1 MKKEIEK
8 FKNSSPRRSLPK
20 IVVSF
25 AEPTQIAPEP
35 KRVLPQPRRV
45 LPEPRRTIP
54 QCRGVLPEPRQA
66 LPQPRRILPEP
77 RRVIPQ
83 SRGVPP
89 EPRRVI
95 PQSRGVPPEPRRAIP
110 QSRGVPPEPRRA
122 IPQGRGVP
130 PEPRRAIPQSR
141 GVPPEP
147 RRAIPQSR
155 GVPPEPRRAIPQG
168 RGVLLQPRR
177 ILPQPGAVLP
187 QPRRILPQPRGVL
200 LQPRGVLL
208 QPRGVLLQ
216 PRGVLLQPRGV
227 LLQPRRILPE
237 PIRPLPQLRRLL
249 PQPRGAIPKRK
260 RNLLVVT
267 FLFPDTRLFGN
278 GQPERRSN
286 DRRTPAS
293 SPASV
298 STLRGANNTSQP
310 TGQALQSPASPPA
323 PQTLS
328 LQELTVR
335 TITMTRDP
343 PDSHHGFGICVK
355 GGKDAD
361 AQSGVGV
368 YISRVEEGSVAA
380 KAGLR
385 PGDTILEVNGTPFRA
400 VTHEEALK
408 MLKSCRTLTMTVK
421 GPALDPR
428 CRGGHPIW
436 SGSGRQQSCS
446 WMDRQGRPA
455 SPPPLYPRDSHYG
468 SRTRKVELCIE
479 PGQSLGLMIRG
490 GLEYG
495 LGIYVTGVD
504 KDSVADRAGLL
515 VGDQIIEVNG
525 TNFEEA
531 THDEAVQ
538 ILKTNK
544 RMSLVIRDVGKV
556 PHSCTTSRPIM
567 MPTSRYPD
575 HDPQLIL
582 ESPGNHPPSP
592 SNSRE
597 WRHRGV
603 QSVSEASLA
612 MVEEKARVV
621 LARSERNALSQLIA
635 DYRTRRLTIGDLV
648 ANLADLLN
656 THEKLT
662 LLTELR
668 ELIDSKDRAAFD
680 ELVYRPRASTARRKG
695 DRAHSDL
702 IVTPSIHDLPRGV
715 QTGSCCRPGR
725 LVDIEGDPLGVT
737 GPLLP
742 RDNQDHRSPSEDSGL
757 GSDMPRTR
765 PGCRRS
771 QHQVATSDLA
781 LSNDDEYDNQDYDD
795 GIDND
800 RGRRHSSPG
809 GSRGNRDYGHHH
821 LHPDNVELAH
831 KLSRSFDMQEAQ
843 LLEEGAASGSALGNA
858 STGGPPRRHHSA
870 QRLTRSEISE
880 RREEDGALVVPDH
893 QGNLRITV
901 KKTKSILG
909 IAIEGG
915 ANTKHPLPRI
925 INIHDNG
932 AAYEAGGLE
941 VGQLILEV
949 DGHKVEGLHHQE
961 VARLIAES
969 FARRDRNEIEF
980 LVVEAKKSNLEPKPT
995 ALIFLEA

>member
-1 MKKEIEK
+1 MA
-8 FKNSSPRRSLPK
+8 SSTEDYGSELQELQWGGGGGSHFLRSGSHFLR
-20 IVVSF
+20 SGTGGCYE
-25 AEPTQIAPEP
+25 AEDLEPTSRHHGSQHRGYYSPPGTSYTIVERPPSAPHHHSSHTTP
-35 KRVLPQPRRV
+35 YRH
-45 LPEPRRTIP
+45 
-54 QCRGVLPEPRQA
+54 RGHA
-66 LPQPRRILPEP
+66 TGG
-77 RRVIPQ
+77 
-83 SRGVPP
+83 S
-89 EPRRVI
+89 
-95 PQSRGVPPEPRRAIP
+95 
-110 QSRGVPPEPRRA
+110 
-122 IPQGRGVP
+122 
-130 PEPRRAIPQSR
+130 
-141 GVPPEP
+141 
-147 RRAIPQSR
+147 
-155 GVPPEPRRAIPQG
+155 
-168 RGVLLQPRR
+168 
-177 ILPQPGAVLP
+177 
-187 QPRRILPQPRGVL
+187 
-200 LQPRGVLL
+200 
-208 QPRGVLLQ
+208 
-216 PRGVLLQPRGV
+216 
-227 LLQPRRILPE
+227 
-237 PIRPLPQLRRLL
+237 
-249 PQPRGAIPKRK
+249 GAISPEQV
-260 RNLLVVT
+260 L
-267 FLFPDTRLFGN
+267 RLFGN
-278 GQPERRSN
+278 GVSERRQG

-298 STLRGANNTSQP
+298 AAVRSTPSSTSQQQQQSQQSQQSQPNPANPP
-310 TGQALQSPASPPA
+310 TSPSSQP
-323 PQTLS
+323 LS

-343 PDSHHGFGICVK
+343 PDSHGFGICVK
-355 GGKDAD
+355 GGKDAGEIRSTFRLPPSPYFAPQD
-361 AQSGVGV
+361 RGVGV
-368 YISRVEEGSVAA
+368 YISRVEEGSVAER
-380 KAGLR
+380 AGLR

-408 MLKSCRTLTMTVK
+408 MLKSCRTLSMTVR

-428 CRGGHPIW
+428 CRGGHPVW
-436 SGSGRQQSCS
+436 SSSGRQQSCS
-446 WMDRQGRPA
+446 WIDRQGRPT
-455 SPPPLYPRDSHYG
+455 SPPPLYPPRDPRYG
-468 SRTRKVELCIE
+468 PRTRKVELCIE

-525 TNFEEA
+525 QSFEEA
-531 THDEAVQ
+531 THDEAVE

-544 RMSLVIRDVGKV
+544 RMTLLIRDVGKV
-556 PHSCTTSRPIM
+556 PHSCTTSQPIVV
-567 MPTSRYPD
+567 PTTRYPE
-575 HDPQLIL
+575 HDPLLL
-582 ESPGNHPPSP
+582 ESPGNHRPPSP
-592 SNSRE
+592 TIASD
-597 WRHRGV
+597 WRHRNV
-603 QSVSEASLA
+603 HMVSAATAA

-621 LARSERNALSQLIA
+621 LARSERAALSQLLA
-635 DYRTRRLTIGDLV
+635 DYRTRRMTIEELV
-648 ANLADLLN
+648 VSLGDLLN

-668 ELIDSKDRAAFD
+668 ELVDSKDRAAFD
-680 ELVYRPRASTARRKG
+680 DLVYRPRVARRKG

-702 IVTPSIHDLPRGV
+702 IVTPSLHDLP
-715 QTGSCCRPGR
+715 
-725 LVDIEGDPLGVT
+725 DY
-737 GPLLP
+737 
-742 RDNQDHRSPSEDSGL
+742 EDELENG
-757 GSDMPRTR
+757 
-765 PGCRRS
+765 
-771 QHQVATSDLA
+771 
-781 LSNDDEYDNQDYDD
+781 
-795 GIDND
+795 

-809 GSRGNRDYGHHH
+809 GSRGNPRDYGHHH
-821 LHPDNVELAH
+821 LHPDNLESDGGCDGSDAEMIGNGRRGGGTERDRDMEEDEDEGREERSSEGGGGGGFGGWRSHLLGGLTQRVKSWYWGARPLLCPFQELAH

-843 LLEEGAASGSALGNA
+843 LLEEGGSGAATAGAGGA
-858 STGGPPRRHHSA
+858 GGPPRRHHSA
-870 QRLTRSEISE
+870 QRLARSEMSE

>member
-1 MKKEIEK
+1 MA
-8 FKNSSPRRSLPK
+8 SSTEDYGSELQELQWGGGTGSHFLRSGSHFLR
-20 IVVSF
+20 SGTGGCYE
-25 AEPTQIAPEP
+25 AEDLEPTSRHHGGQHRGYYSPPGTSYTIVERPPSAPHHHSSHTTP
-35 KRVLPQPRRV
+35 YRH
-45 LPEPRRTIP
+45 
-54 QCRGVLPEPRQA
+54 RGHA
-66 LPQPRRILPEP
+66 T
-77 RRVIPQ
+77 
-83 SRGVPP
+83 G
-89 EPRRVI
+89 
-95 PQSRGVPPEPRRAIP
+95 GT
-110 QSRGVPPEPRRA
+110 
-122 IPQGRGVP
+122 
-130 PEPRRAIPQSR
+130 
-141 GVPPEP
+141 
-147 RRAIPQSR
+147 
-155 GVPPEPRRAIPQG
+155 
-168 RGVLLQPRR
+168 
-177 ILPQPGAVLP
+177 
-187 QPRRILPQPRGVL
+187 
-200 LQPRGVLL
+200 
-208 QPRGVLLQ
+208 
-216 PRGVLLQPRGV
+216 
-227 LLQPRRILPE
+227 
-237 PIRPLPQLRRLL
+237 
-249 PQPRGAIPKRK
+249 GAISPEQV
-260 RNLLVVT
+260 L
-267 FLFPDTRLFGN
+267 RLFGN
-278 GQPERRSN
+278 GVSERRQG

-298 STLRGANNTSQP
+298 SAVRTTSSSVSQQQQQQQQSQQSQQNPSNPPTSPSSQP
-310 TGQALQSPASPPA
+310 
-323 PQTLS
+323 LS

-355 GGKDAD
+355 GGKDA
-361 AQSGVGV
+361 GVGV
-368 YISRVEEGSVAA
+368 YISRVEEGSVAER
-380 KAGLR
+380 AGLR

-408 MLKSCRTLTMTVK
+408 MLKSCRTLSMTVR

-428 CRGGHPIW
+428 CRVGHPVW
-436 SGSGRQQSCS
+436 STSGRQQSCS

-455 SPPPLYPRDSHYG
+455 SPPPVYPPRDSRYCP
-468 SRTRKVELCIE
+468 RTRKVELCIE

-525 TNFEEA
+525 QNFEEA

-544 RMSLVIRDVGKV
+544 RMTLLIRDVGKV
-556 PHSCTTSRPIM
+556 PHSCTTSQPIV

-575 HDPQLIL
+575 HDPMLL
-582 ESPGNHPPSP
+582 ESPGNHRPPSP
-592 SNSRE
+592 SIASD
-597 WRHRGV
+597 WRHRGGV
-603 QSVSEASLA
+603 HTVSAATAA

-621 LARSERNALSQLIA
+621 LARSERAALSQLLA
-635 DYRTRRLTIGDLV
+635 DYRTRRLTIEELV
-648 ANLADLLN
+648 VSLGDLLN

-668 ELIDSKDRAAFD
+668 ELVDSKDRAAFD
-680 ELVYRPRASTARRKG
+680 DLVYRPRVAMARRKG

-702 IVTPSIHDLPRGV
+702 IVTPSLHDLPRGV
-715 QTGSCCRPGR
+715 PGGCCRPGR
-725 LVDIEGDPLGVT
+725 LVDVEGDPLGVT

-742 RDNQDHRSPSEDSGL
+742 RDNQEYRSPSEDSGL
-757 GSDMPRTR
+757 GADMPRTR
-765 PGCRRS
+765 AGCRRA
-771 QHQVATSDLA
+771 QHQVTTSDLA
-781 LSNDDEYDNQDYDD
+781 LSNDDECDNQDYEDELEN
-795 GIDND
+795 G

-809 GSRGNRDYGHHH
+809 GSRGNPRDYGHHH
-821 LHPDNVELAH
+821 LHPDNLESDGGCDGSDAEMIGNGRRGGGTERDRDMEEDEDEGREERSSEGGGGGGFGGWRSHLLGGLTQRVKSWYWGARPLELAH

-843 LLEEGAASGSALGNA
+843 LLEEGGSGGGSAGA
-858 STGGPPRRHHSA
+858 GGAGGPPRRHHSA
-870 QRLTRSEISE
+870 QRLARSEMSE

>member
-1 MKKEIEK
+1 MA
-8 FKNSSPRRSLPK
+8 SSTEDYGSELQELQWGGGSGSHFLRSGSHFLR
-20 IVVSF
+20 SGTGGCYE
-25 AEPTQIAPEP
+25 AEDLEPTSRHHGGQHRGYYSPPGTSYTIVERPPSAPHHHSSHTTP
-35 KRVLPQPRRV
+35 YRH
-45 LPEPRRTIP
+45 
-54 QCRGVLPEPRQA
+54 RGHTTGG
-66 LPQPRRILPEP
+66 
-77 RRVIPQ
+77 
-83 SRGVPP
+83 S
-89 EPRRVI
+89 
-95 PQSRGVPPEPRRAIP
+95 
-110 QSRGVPPEPRRA
+110 
-122 IPQGRGVP
+122 
-130 PEPRRAIPQSR
+130 
-141 GVPPEP
+141 
-147 RRAIPQSR
+147 
-155 GVPPEPRRAIPQG
+155 
-168 RGVLLQPRR
+168 
-177 ILPQPGAVLP
+177 
-187 QPRRILPQPRGVL
+187 
-200 LQPRGVLL
+200 
-208 QPRGVLLQ
+208 
-216 PRGVLLQPRGV
+216 
-227 LLQPRRILPE
+227 
-237 PIRPLPQLRRLL
+237 
-249 PQPRGAIPKRK
+249 GAISPEQV
-260 RNLLVVT
+260 L
-267 FLFPDTRLFGN
+267 RLFGN
-278 GQPERRSN
+278 GVSERRQG

-298 STLRGANNTSQP
+298 AAVRSTPSSTSQQQQQQQQSQQPQPNPPNPP
-310 TGQALQSPASPPA
+310 TSPSSQP
-323 PQTLS
+323 LS

-355 GGKDAD
+355 GGKDAGEIRSTFRLPPSPYFAPQD
-361 AQSGVGV
+361 RGVGV
-368 YISRVEEGSVAA
+368 YISRVEEGSVAER
-380 KAGLR
+380 AGLR

-408 MLKSCRTLTMTVK
+408 MLKSCRTLSMTVR

-428 CRGGHPIW
+428 CRGGHPVW
-436 SGSGRQQSCS
+436 STSGRQQSCS

-455 SPPPLYPRDSHYG
+455 SPPPLYPPRDSRYG
-468 SRTRKVELCIE
+468 PRTRKVELCIE

-525 TNFEEA
+525 QSFEEA

-544 RMSLVIRDVGKV
+544 RMTLLIRDVGKV
-556 PHSCTTSRPIM
+556 PHSCTTSQPIV
-567 MPTSRYPD
+567 MPTSRYPE
-575 HDPQLIL
+575 HDPLLL
-582 ESPGNHPPSP
+582 ESPGNHRPPSP
-592 SNSRE
+592 TIASD
-597 WRHRGV
+597 WRHRGGV
-603 QSVSEASLA
+603 HTVSAATAA

-621 LARSERNALSQLIA
+621 LARSERAALSQLLA
-635 DYRTRRLTIGDLV
+635 DYRTRRMTIEELV
-648 ANLADLLN
+648 VSLGDLLN

-668 ELIDSKDRAAFD
+668 ELVDSKDRAAFD
-680 ELVYRPRASTARRKG
+680 DLVYRPRVAMARRKG

-702 IVTPSIHDLPRGV
+702 IVTPSLHDLPRGV
-715 QTGSCCRPGR
+715 PGGCCRPGR
-725 LVDIEGDPLGVT
+725 LVDVEGDPLGVT

-742 RDNQDHRSPSEDSGL
+742 RENQEYRSPSEDSGL
-757 GSDMPRTR
+757 GADMPRTR
-765 PGCRRS
+765 VGCRRAQ
-771 QHQVATSDLA
+771 QHQVTTSDLA
-781 LSNDDEYDNQDYDD
+781 LSNDDECDNQDYEDELEN
-795 GIDND
+795 G

-809 GSRGNRDYGHHH
+809 GSRGNPRDYGHHH
-821 LHPDNVELAH
+821 LHPDNLDSPGISELNTISVYLEDNFANEASKRSRSKEQSGTRLDGVASTDSRTELEVTELAH

-843 LLEEGAASGSALGNA
+843 LLEEGGSGGGPGTAGA
-858 STGGPPRRHHSA
+858 GGPPRRHHSA
-870 QRLTRSEISE
+870 QRLARSEMSE

>member
-1 MKKEIEK
+1 MTSGVAAHPAREPVDS
-8 FKNSSPRRSLPK
+8 FQRRSDKTDPRGMASSTEDYGSELQELQWGGG
-20 IVVSF
+20 SGSHF
-25 AEPTQIAPEP
+25 LRSGTHFLRSGTGGCYEAEDLEPTSRHHGGQHRGYYSPPGTSYTIVERPPSAPHHHSSHTTP
-35 KRVLPQPRRV
+35 YRH
-45 LPEPRRTIP
+45 
-54 QCRGVLPEPRQA
+54 RGHT
-66 LPQPRRILPEP
+66 
-77 RRVIPQ
+77 
-83 SRGVPP
+83 SGG
-89 EPRRVI
+89 
-95 PQSRGVPPEPRRAIP
+95 S
-110 QSRGVPPEPRRA
+110 
-122 IPQGRGVP
+122 
-130 PEPRRAIPQSR
+130 
-141 GVPPEP
+141 
-147 RRAIPQSR
+147 
-155 GVPPEPRRAIPQG
+155 
-168 RGVLLQPRR
+168 
-177 ILPQPGAVLP
+177 
-187 QPRRILPQPRGVL
+187 
-200 LQPRGVLL
+200 
-208 QPRGVLLQ
+208 
-216 PRGVLLQPRGV
+216 
-227 LLQPRRILPE
+227 
-237 PIRPLPQLRRLL
+237 
-249 PQPRGAIPKRK
+249 GAISPEQV
-260 RNLLVVT
+260 L
-267 FLFPDTRLFGN
+267 RLFGN
-278 GQPERRSN
+278 GVSERRQG

-298 STLRGANNTSQP
+298 AAVRSTPSSTSQQQQQQQQSQQSQSNSSNPP
-310 TGQALQSPASPPA
+310 TSPSSQP
-323 PQTLS
+323 LS

-355 GGKDAD
+355 GGKDA
-361 AQSGVGV
+361 GVGV
-368 YISRVEEGSVAA
+368 YISRVEEGSVAER
-380 KAGLR
+380 AGLR

-408 MLKSCRTLTMTVK
+408 MLKSCRTLSMTVR

-428 CRGGHPIW
+428 CRGGHPVW
-436 SGSGRQQSCS
+436 STSGRQQSCS

-455 SPPPLYPRDSHYG
+455 SPPPLYPPRDSRYG
-468 SRTRKVELCIE
+468 PRTRKVELCIE

-525 TNFEEA
+525 QSFEEA

-544 RMSLVIRDVGKV
+544 RMTLLIRDVGKV
-556 PHSCTTSRPIM
+556 PHSCTTSQPIV
-567 MPTSRYPD
+567 MPTSRYTE
-575 HDPQLIL
+575 HDPMLL
-582 ESPGNHPPSP
+582 ESPGNHRPPSP
-592 SNSRE
+592 TIASD
-597 WRHRGV
+597 WRHRGGV
-603 QSVSEASLA
+603 HTVSAATAA

-621 LARSERNALSQLIA
+621 LARSERAALSQLLA
-635 DYRTRRLTIGDLV
+635 DYRTRRMTIEELV
-648 ANLADLLN
+648 VSLGDLLN
-656 THEKLT
+656 TNEKLT

-668 ELIDSKDRAAFD
+668 ELVDSKDRAAFD
-680 ELVYRPRASTARRKG
+680 DLVYRPRVAMARRKG

-702 IVTPSIHDLPRGV
+702 IVTPSLHDLPRGV
-715 QTGSCCRPGR
+715 PGGCCRPGR
-725 LVDIEGDPLGVT
+725 LVDVEGDPLGVT

-742 RDNQDHRSPSEDSGL
+742 RDNQEYRSPSEDSGL
-757 GSDMPRTR
+757 GADMPRTR
-765 PGCRRS
+765 VGCRRAQ
-771 QHQVATSDLA
+771 QHQVTTSDLA
-781 LSNDDEYDNQDYDD
+781 LSNDDECDNQDYEDELEN
-795 GIDND
+795 G

-809 GSRGNRDYGHHH
+809 GSRGNPRDYGHHH
-821 LHPDNVELAH
+821 LHPDNLESDGGCDGSDAEMIGNGRRGGGGTERDRDMEEDEDEGREERSSEGGGGGGFGGWRSHLLGGLTQRVKSWYWGARPLELAH

-843 LLEEGAASGSALGNA
+843 LLEEGGSGGGSAGTA
-858 STGGPPRRHHSA
+858 GAGGPPRRHHSA
-870 QRLTRSEISE
+870 QRLARSEMSE

>member
-1 MKKEIEK
+1 MTSGVAAHPAREPVDS
-8 FKNSSPRRSLPK
+8 FQRRSDKTDPRGMASSTEDYGSELQELQWGGG
-20 IVVSF
+20 SGSHF
-25 AEPTQIAPEP
+25 LRSGTHFLRSGTGGCYEAEDLEPTSRHHGGQHRGYYSPPGTSYTIVERPPSAPHHHSSHTTP
-35 KRVLPQPRRV
+35 YRH
-45 LPEPRRTIP
+45 
-54 QCRGVLPEPRQA
+54 RGHT
-66 LPQPRRILPEP
+66 
-77 RRVIPQ
+77 
-83 SRGVPP
+83 SGG
-89 EPRRVI
+89 
-95 PQSRGVPPEPRRAIP
+95 S
-110 QSRGVPPEPRRA
+110 
-122 IPQGRGVP
+122 
-130 PEPRRAIPQSR
+130 
-141 GVPPEP
+141 
-147 RRAIPQSR
+147 
-155 GVPPEPRRAIPQG
+155 
-168 RGVLLQPRR
+168 
-177 ILPQPGAVLP
+177 
-187 QPRRILPQPRGVL
+187 
-200 LQPRGVLL
+200 
-208 QPRGVLLQ
+208 
-216 PRGVLLQPRGV
+216 
-227 LLQPRRILPE
+227 
-237 PIRPLPQLRRLL
+237 
-249 PQPRGAIPKRK
+249 GAISPEQV
-260 RNLLVVT
+260 L
-267 FLFPDTRLFGN
+267 RLFGN
-278 GQPERRSN
+278 GVSERRQG

-298 STLRGANNTSQP
+298 AAVRSTPSSTSQQQQQQQQSQQSQSNSSNPP
-310 TGQALQSPASPPA
+310 TSPSSQP
-323 PQTLS
+323 LS

-355 GGKDAD
+355 GGKDAGEIRSTFRLPPSPYFAPQD
-361 AQSGVGV
+361 REAQSGVGV
-368 YISRVEEGSVAA
+368 YISRVEEGSVAER
-380 KAGLR
+380 AGLR

-408 MLKSCRTLTMTVK
+408 MLKSCRTLSMTVR

-428 CRGGHPIW
+428 CRGGHPVW
-436 SGSGRQQSCS
+436 STSGRQQSCS

-455 SPPPLYPRDSHYG
+455 SPPPLYPPRDSRYG
-468 SRTRKVELCIE
+468 PRTRKVELCIE

-525 TNFEEA
+525 QSFEEA

-544 RMSLVIRDVGKV
+544 RMTLLIRDVGKV
-556 PHSCTTSRPIM
+556 PHSCTTSQPIV
-567 MPTSRYPD
+567 MPTSRYTE
-575 HDPQLIL
+575 HDPMLL
-582 ESPGNHPPSP
+582 ESPGNHRPPSP
-592 SNSRE
+592 TIASD
-597 WRHRGV
+597 WRHRGGV
-603 QSVSEASLA
+603 HTVSAATAA

-621 LARSERNALSQLIA
+621 LARSERAALSQLLA
-635 DYRTRRLTIGDLV
+635 DYRTRRMTIEELV
-648 ANLADLLN
+648 VSLGDLLN
-656 THEKLT
+656 TNEKLT

-668 ELIDSKDRAAFD
+668 ELVDSKDRAAFD
-680 ELVYRPRASTARRKG
+680 DLVYRPRVAMARRKG

-702 IVTPSIHDLPRGV
+702 IVTPSLHDLPRGV
-715 QTGSCCRPGR
+715 PGGCCRPGR
-725 LVDIEGDPLGVT
+725 LVDVEGDPLGVT

-742 RDNQDHRSPSEDSGL
+742 RDNQEYRSPSEDSGL
-757 GSDMPRTR
+757 GADMPRTR
-765 PGCRRS
+765 VGCRRAQ
-771 QHQVATSDLA
+771 QHQVTTSDLA
-781 LSNDDEYDNQDYDD
+781 LSNDDECDNQDYEDELEN
-795 GIDND
+795 G

-809 GSRGNRDYGHHH
+809 GSRGNPRDYGHHH
-821 LHPDNVELAH
+821 LHPDNLELAH

-843 LLEEGAASGSALGNA
+843 LLEEGGSGGGSAGNA
-858 STGGPPRRHHSA
+858 GAGGPPRRHHSA
-870 QRLTRSEISE
+870 QRLARSEMSE

>member
-1 MKKEIEK
+1 MTSGMPAHPAREPVDTRFTTRVQVPRQCGRKHRSDKTDPK
-8 FKNSSPRRSLPK
+8 GMASSTEDYGSELQELQWGGGGGSHFLRSGSHFLR
-20 IVVSF
+20 SGTGGCYE
-25 AEPTQIAPEP
+25 AEDLEPTSRHHGSQHRGYYSPPGTSYTIVERPPSAPHHHSSHTTP
-35 KRVLPQPRRV
+35 YRH
-45 LPEPRRTIP
+45 
-54 QCRGVLPEPRQA
+54 RGHA
-66 LPQPRRILPEP
+66 T
-77 RRVIPQ
+77 
-83 SRGVPP
+83 
-89 EPRRVI
+89 
-95 PQSRGVPPEPRRAIP
+95 
-110 QSRGVPPEPRRA
+110 
-122 IPQGRGVP
+122 
-130 PEPRRAIPQSR
+130 
-141 GVPPEP
+141 
-147 RRAIPQSR
+147 
-155 GVPPEPRRAIPQG
+155 
-168 RGVLLQPRR
+168 
-177 ILPQPGAVLP
+177 PGS
-187 QPRRILPQPRGVL
+187 
-200 LQPRGVLL
+200 
-208 QPRGVLLQ
+208 
-216 PRGVLLQPRGV
+216 
-227 LLQPRRILPE
+227 
-237 PIRPLPQLRRLL
+237 
-249 PQPRGAIPKRK
+249 GAISPEQV
-260 RNLLVVT
+260 L
-267 FLFPDTRLFGN
+267 RLFGN
-278 GQPERRSN
+278 GVSERRQG

-298 STLRGANNTSQP
+298 AAVRSTPSSTSQQQQQSQQSQQSQPNPANPP
-310 TGQALQSPASPPA
+310 TSPSSQP
-323 PQTLS
+323 LS

-343 PDSHHGFGICVK
+343 PDSHGFGICVK
-355 GGKDAD
+355 GGKDAGEIRSTFRLPPSPYFAPQD
-361 AQSGVGV
+361 RGVGV
-368 YISRVEEGSVAA
+368 YISRVEEGSVAER
-380 KAGLR
+380 AGLR

-408 MLKSCRTLTMTVK
+408 MLKSCRTLSMTVR

-428 CRGGHPIW
+428 CRGGHPVW
-436 SGSGRQQSCS
+436 SSSGRQQSCS
-446 WMDRQGRPA
+446 WIDRQGRPT
-455 SPPPLYPRDSHYG
+455 SPPPLYPPRDPRYG
-468 SRTRKVELCIE
+468 PRTRKVELCIE

-525 TNFEEA
+525 QSFEEA
-531 THDEAVQ
+531 THDEAVE

-544 RMSLVIRDVGKV
+544 RMTLLIRDVGKV
-556 PHSCTTSRPIM
+556 PHSCTTSQPIVV
-567 MPTSRYPD
+567 PSTRYPE
-575 HDPQLIL
+575 HDPLLL
-582 ESPGNHPPSP
+582 ESPGNHRPPSP
-592 SNSRE
+592 TIASD
-597 WRHRGV
+597 WRHRNV
-603 QSVSEASLA
+603 HMVSAATAA

-621 LARSERNALSQLIA
+621 LARSERAALSQLLA
-635 DYRTRRLTIGDLV
+635 DYRTRRMTIEELV
-648 ANLADLLN
+648 VSLGDLLN

-668 ELIDSKDRAAFD
+668 ELVDSKDRAAFD
-680 ELVYRPRASTARRKG
+680 DLVYRPRVARRKG

-702 IVTPSIHDLPRGV
+702 IVTPSLHDLPRGV
-715 QTGSCCRPGR
+715 PGGCCRPGR
-725 LVDIEGDPLGVT
+725 LVDVEGDPLGVT

-742 RDNQDHRSPSEDSGL
+742 RDNQEYRSPSEDSGL
-757 GSDMPRTR
+757 GADMPRTR
-765 PGCRRS
+765 AGCRRTP
-771 QHQVATSDLA
+771 QHQVTTSDLA
-781 LSNDDEYDNQDYDD
+781 LSNDDECDNQDYEDELEN
-795 GIDND
+795 G

-809 GSRGNRDYGHHH
+809 GSRGNPRDYGHHH
-821 LHPDNVELAH
+821 LHPDNLELAH

-843 LLEEGAASGSALGNA
+843 LLEEGGSGAATAGAGGA
-858 STGGPPRRHHSA
+858 GGPPRRHHSA
-870 QRLTRSEISE
+870 QRLARSEISE

>member
-1 MKKEIEK
+1 MA
-8 FKNSSPRRSLPK
+8 SSTEDYGSELQELQWGGGGTTTGSGAAHFLRGGGSHYLRSGTGGSYEAEDLESSSTAGRHHGGQHRGYYSPPGTSYT
-20 IVVSF
+20 IVERPPS
-25 AEPTQIAPEP
+25 APHHHSSHATP
-35 KRVLPQPRRV
+35 YRSH
-45 LPEPRRTIP
+45 
-54 QCRGVLPEPRQA
+54 RGH
-66 LPQPRRILPEP
+66 
-77 RRVIPQ
+77 
-83 SRGVPP
+83 GTT
-89 EPRRVI
+89 
-95 PQSRGVPPEPRRAIP
+95 G
-110 QSRGVPPEPRRA
+110 G
-122 IPQGRGVP
+122 GG
-130 PEPRRAIPQSR
+130 
-141 GVPPEP
+141 G
-147 RRAIPQSR
+147 
-155 GVPPEPRRAIPQG
+155 GG
-168 RGVLLQPRR
+168 G
-177 ILPQPGAVLP
+177 G
-187 QPRRILPQPRGVL
+187 G
-200 LQPRGVLL
+200 GT
-208 QPRGVLLQ
+208 
-216 PRGVLLQPRGV
+216 
-227 LLQPRRILPE
+227 
-237 PIRPLPQLRRLL
+237 
-249 PQPRGAIPKRK
+249 GAISPEQV
-260 RNLLVVT
+260 L
-267 FLFPDTRLFGN
+267 RLFGSN
-278 GQPERRSN
+278 IPERRQG
-286 DRRTPAS
+286 DRRSPAS

-298 STLRGANNTSQP
+298 TAARGTPISGGSQQQQSQQQQQQQTNAGNPPTSPIAQP
-310 TGQALQSPASPPA
+310 
-323 PQTLS
+323 LS

-355 GGKDAD
+355 GGKDAGEIRNTFRLPPSPYFVPRERE

-368 YISRVEEGSVAA
+368 YISRVEEGSVAER
-380 KAGLR
+380 AGLR

-408 MLKSCRTLTMTVK
+408 MLKSCRTLSMTVR

-428 CRGGHPIW
+428 CRGGHPVW
-436 SGSGRQQSCS
+436 SASGRQQSCS

-455 SPPPLYPRDSHYG
+455 SPPPLHPPRDSRYG
-468 SRTRKVELCIE
+468 PRTRKVELCIE

-525 TNFEEA
+525 QNFEEA

-544 RMSLVIRDVGKV
+544 RMSLLIRDVGKV
-556 PHSCTTSRPIM
+556 PHSCTTSQPIVI
-567 MPTSRYPD
+567 PTARYPE
-575 HDPQLIL
+575 HDPLL
-582 ESPGNHPPSP
+582 ESPGNHRPPSP
-592 SNSRE
+592 ASSTNE
-597 WRHRGV
+597 WRHRSGFHT
-603 QSVSEASLA
+603 VSAATAA

-621 LARSERNALSQLIA
+621 LARSERAALSQLLA
-635 DYRTRRLTIGDLV
+635 DYRTRRLTIEELV
-648 ANLADLLN
+648 VSLADLLN

-662 LLTELR
+662 LLIELR
-668 ELIDSKDRAAFD
+668 ELIDNKDKSAFD
-680 ELVYRPRASTARRKG
+680 DLVYRPRIARRKG

-702 IVTPSIHDLPRGV
+702 IVTPSLHDLPRGV
-715 QTGSCCRPGR
+715 PGCRPGR
-725 LVDIEGDPLGVT
+725 LVDVEGDPLGVT

-742 RDNQDHRSPSEDSGL
+742 RDSQEYRSPSEDSGL
-757 GSDMPRTR
+757 GADMPRTR
-765 PGCRRS
+765 VGCRRAQ
-771 QHQVATSDLA
+771 QHQVTTSDLA
-781 LSNDDEYDNQDYDD
+781 LSNDDECDNQ
-795 GIDND
+795 
-800 RGRRHSSPG
+800 
-809 GSRGNRDYGHHH
+809 
-821 LHPDNVELAH
+821 ELAH

-843 LLEEGAASGSALGNA
+843 LLEEGGSGGGPAGSGTA
-858 STGGPPRRHHSA
+858 GGPPRRHHSV
-870 QRLTRSEISE
+870 QRLTRSEMSE

-949 DGHKVEGLHHQE
+949 DGQKVEGLHHQE

>member
-1 MKKEIEK
+1 MA
-8 FKNSSPRRSLPK
+8 SSTEDYGSELQELQWGGGTGSNFLRSGSHFLR
-20 IVVSF
+20 SGGGGCYE
-25 AEPTQIAPEP
+25 AEDLEPTSRHHGGQHRGYYSPPGTSYTIVERPPSAPHHHSSHTTP
-35 KRVLPQPRRV
+35 YRH
-45 LPEPRRTIP
+45 
-54 QCRGVLPEPRQA
+54 RGHA
-66 LPQPRRILPEP
+66 TGG
-77 RRVIPQ
+77 
-83 SRGVPP
+83 S
-89 EPRRVI
+89 
-95 PQSRGVPPEPRRAIP
+95 
-110 QSRGVPPEPRRA
+110 
-122 IPQGRGVP
+122 
-130 PEPRRAIPQSR
+130 
-141 GVPPEP
+141 
-147 RRAIPQSR
+147 
-155 GVPPEPRRAIPQG
+155 
-168 RGVLLQPRR
+168 
-177 ILPQPGAVLP
+177 
-187 QPRRILPQPRGVL
+187 
-200 LQPRGVLL
+200 
-208 QPRGVLLQ
+208 
-216 PRGVLLQPRGV
+216 
-227 LLQPRRILPE
+227 
-237 PIRPLPQLRRLL
+237 
-249 PQPRGAIPKRK
+249 GAISPEQ
-260 RNLLVVT
+260 VI
-267 FLFPDTRLFGN
+267 RLFGN
-278 GQPERRSN
+278 GVAERRQG

-298 STLRGANNTSQP
+298 SAVRTTSSSSSQQQQQQQQSQQSQSNAANPPTSPSSQP
-310 TGQALQSPASPPA
+310 
-323 PQTLS
+323 LS
-328 LQELTVR
+328 LQDLTVR

-355 GGKDAD
+355 GGKDAGEIRSTFRLPPSPYFAPQD
-361 AQSGVGV
+361 RGVGV
-368 YISRVEEGSVAA
+368 YISRVEEGSVAER
-380 KAGLR
+380 AGLR

-408 MLKSCRTLTMTVK
+408 MLKSCRTLSMTVR

-428 CRGGHPIW
+428 CRVGHPVW
-436 SGSGRQQSCS
+436 STSGRQQSCS

-455 SPPPLYPRDSHYG
+455 SPPPVYPSRDSRYCP
-468 SRTRKVELCIE
+468 RTRKVELCIE

-515 VGDQIIEVNG
+515 VGDQIIEVN
-525 TNFEEA
+525 NQSFEEA

-544 RMSLVIRDVGKV
+544 RMTLLIRDVGKV
-556 PHSCTTSRPIM
+556 PHSCTTSQPIV

-575 HDPQLIL
+575 HDPLLL
-582 ESPGNHPPSP
+582 ESPGNHRPPSP
-592 SNSRE
+592 TIASD
-597 WRHRGV
+597 WRHRGGV
-603 QSVSEASLA
+603 HTVSAATAA

-621 LARSERNALSQLIA
+621 LARSERAALSQLLA
-635 DYRTRRLTIGDLV
+635 DYRTRRLTIEDLV
-648 ANLADLLN
+648 VSLGDLLN

-668 ELIDSKDRAAFD
+668 ELVDSKDRAAFD
-680 ELVYRPRASTARRKG
+680 DLVYRPRVSMARRKG

-702 IVTPSIHDLPRGV
+702 IVTPSLHDLPRG
-715 QTGSCCRPGR
+715 GGGCCRPGR
-725 LVDIEGDPLGVT
+725 LVDVEGDPLGVT

-742 RDNQDHRSPSEDSGL
+742 RDNQEYRSPSEDSGL
-757 GSDMPRTR
+757 GADMPRTR
-765 PGCRRS
+765 AGCRRAQ
-771 QHQVATSDLA
+771 QHQVTTSDLA
-781 LSNDDEYDNQDYDD
+781 LSNDDECDNQDYEDD
-795 GIDND
+795 LENG

-809 GSRGNRDYGHHH
+809 GSRGNPRDYGHHH
-821 LHPDNVELAH
+821 LHPDNLELAH

-843 LLEEGAASGSALGNA
+843 LLEEGGSGGGPAGA
-858 STGGPPRRHHSA
+858 GGAGGPPRRHHSA
-870 QRLTRSEISE
+870 QRLARSELSE

-932 AAYEAGGLE
+932 AAFEAGGLE

-969 FARRDRNEIEF
+969 FARRDRSEIEF

>member
-1 MKKEIEK
+1 MA
-8 FKNSSPRRSLPK
+8 SSTEDYGSELQELQWGSSNGPNFLRSGSHFPRSGCYEAEDLESSRHHGTQHRGYYSPPGTSYT
-20 IVVSF
+20 IVERPPS
-25 AEPTQIAPEP
+25 APHHHSSHTTP
-35 KRVLPQPRRV
+35 YRH
-45 LPEPRRTIP
+45 
-54 QCRGVLPEPRQA
+54 RG
-66 LPQPRRILPEP
+66 
-77 RRVIPQ
+77 
-83 SRGVPP
+83 
-89 EPRRVI
+89 
-95 PQSRGVPPEPRRAIP
+95 RAT
-110 QSRGVPPEPRRA
+110 SGT
-122 IPQGRGVP
+122 
-130 PEPRRAIPQSR
+130 
-141 GVPPEP
+141 
-147 RRAIPQSR
+147 
-155 GVPPEPRRAIPQG
+155 
-168 RGVLLQPRR
+168 
-177 ILPQPGAVLP
+177 GA
-187 QPRRILPQPRGVL
+187 GT
-200 LQPRGVLL
+200 
-208 QPRGVLLQ
+208 
-216 PRGVLLQPRGV
+216 
-227 LLQPRRILPE
+227 
-237 PIRPLPQLRRLL
+237 
-249 PQPRGAIPKRK
+249 GAISPEQV
-260 RNLLVVT
+260 L
-267 FLFPDTRLFGN
+267 RLFGN
-278 GQPERRSN
+278 GVSSERRQN
-286 DRRTPAS
+286 GRRTPAS

-298 STLRGANNTSQP
+298 AIRSSSSQ
-310 TGQALQSPASPPA
+310 QSQQN
-323 PQTLS
+323 PQTPPPPQPLS

-343 PDSHHGFGICVK
+343 PESHHGFGICVK
-355 GGKDAD
+355 GGKDAE

-368 YISRVEEGSVAA
+368 YISRVEEGSVAER
-380 KAGLR
+380 AGLR

-408 MLKSCRTLTMTVK
+408 MLKSCRTLSMTVR

-428 CRGGHPIW
+428 CRGNHPAW
-436 SGSGRQQSCS
+436 SSSGRQQSCS

-455 SPPPLYPRDSHYG
+455 SPPPLHPRDSRYAP
-468 SRTRKVELCIE
+468 RTRKVELCIE

-504 KDSVADRAGLL
+504 KESVADRAGLL

-525 TNFEEA
+525 QSFEEA

-544 RMSLVIRDVGKV
+544 RMSLLIRDVGKV
-556 PHSCTTSRPIM
+556 PHSCTTSQPMVLPASRYQEHDPLLLESLGNHEP
-567 MPTSRYPD
+567 PTSA
-575 HDPQLIL
+575 
-582 ESPGNHPPSP
+582 S
-592 SNSRE
+592 SND
-597 WRHRGV
+597 WRPRGLHT
-603 QSVSEASLA
+603 VSSATAA

-621 LARSERNALSQLIA
+621 LARSERAALSQLLA
-635 DYRTRRLTIGDLV
+635 DYRTRRITVEDLV
-648 ANLADLLN
+648 SSLADLLN

-668 ELIDSKDRAAFD
+668 ELVDSKDRAAFD
-680 ELVYRPRASTARRKG
+680 DLVYRPRATLSRRKG

-702 IVTPSIHDLPRGV
+702 VVTPSLHDLPDYEDE
-715 QTGSCCRPGR
+715 TG
-725 LVDIEGDPLGVT
+725 
-737 GPLLP
+737 
-742 RDNQDHRSPSEDSGL
+742 
-757 GSDMPRTR
+757 
-765 PGCRRS
+765 
-771 QHQVATSDLA
+771 
-781 LSNDDEYDNQDYDD
+781 
-795 GIDND
+795 ND

-809 GSRGNRDYGHHH
+809 GSRGNSRDYPHHH
-821 LHPDNVELAH
+821 LLPDNLELAH

-843 LLEEGAASGSALGNA
+843 LLEESGSGSGAAGSGGS
-858 STGGPPRRHHSA
+858 GGPPRRHHSA
-870 QRLTRSEISE
+870 QRLTRSEMSE

>member
-1 MKKEIEK
+1 MASSTEDYGSELQELQWGGGTTGTHFLRGTGSGSHYLRSGTGGCYEAEDLEPVTSSRHHGGQHRGYYSPPGTSYTIVERPPSAPHHHSSHATPYRSHRGHGTTGGTSAISPEQVLRM
-8 FKNSSPRRSLPK
+8 FGNSVSERRQDRRS
-20 IVVSF
+20 
-25 AEPTQIAPEP
+25 
-35 KRVLPQPRRV
+35 
-45 LPEPRRTIP
+45 
-54 QCRGVLPEPRQA
+54 
-66 LPQPRRILPEP
+66 
-77 RRVIPQ
+77 
-83 SRGVPP
+83 
-89 EPRRVI
+89 
-95 PQSRGVPPEPRRAIP
+95 
-110 QSRGVPPEPRRA
+110 
-122 IPQGRGVP
+122 
-130 PEPRRAIPQSR
+130 
-141 GVPPEP
+141 
-147 RRAIPQSR
+147 
-155 GVPPEPRRAIPQG
+155 
-168 RGVLLQPRR
+168 
-177 ILPQPGAVLP
+177 
-187 QPRRILPQPRGVL
+187 
-200 LQPRGVLL
+200 
-208 QPRGVLLQ
+208 
-216 PRGVLLQPRGV
+216 
-227 LLQPRRILPE
+227 
-237 PIRPLPQLRRLL
+237 
-249 PQPRGAIPKRK
+249 
-260 RNLLVVT
+260 
-267 FLFPDTRLFGN
+267 
-278 GQPERRSN
+278 
-286 DRRTPAS
+286 PAS

-298 STLRGANNTSQP
+298 TAARGTPTASGGSQQQQAQQQQSQQSQQSQQQAGSTGNPPTSPIAQP
-310 TGQALQSPASPPA
+310 
-323 PQTLS
+323 LS

-355 GGKDAD
+355 GGKDAGEIRSTFRLPPSPYFVPRERE

-368 YISRVEEGSVAA
+368 YISRVEEGSVAER
-380 KAGLR
+380 AGLR

-408 MLKSCRTLTMTVK
+408 MLKSCRTLSMTVR

-428 CRGGHPIW
+428 CRGGHPAW
-436 SGSGRQQSCS
+436 SSSGRPQSCS

-455 SPPPLYPRDSHYG
+455 SPPPPHPPRDSRYG
-468 SRTRKVELCIE
+468 PRTRKVELCIE

-525 TNFEEA
+525 QSFEEA

-544 RMSLVIRDVGKV
+544 RMSLLIRDVGKV
-556 PHSCTTSRPIM
+556 PHSCTTSQPIVI
-567 MPTSRYPD
+567 PTARYPE
-575 HDPQLIL
+575 HDPLLI
-582 ESPGNHPPSP
+582 ESPGNHRPPSP
-592 SNSRE
+592 ASSTNE
-597 WRHRGV
+597 WRHRSGV
-603 QSVSEASLA
+603 HTVSAATAA

-621 LARSERNALSQLIA
+621 LARSERAALSQLLA
-635 DYRTRRLTIGDLV
+635 DYRTRRLTIEDLIV
-648 ANLADLLN
+648 SLSDLLN

-668 ELIDSKDRAAFD
+668 ELVDNKDRAAFD
-680 ELVYRPRASTARRKG
+680 DLVYRPRIAMARRKG

-702 IVTPSIHDLPRGV
+702 IVTPSLHDLP
-715 QTGSCCRPGR
+715 
-725 LVDIEGDPLGVT
+725 
-737 GPLLP
+737 
-742 RDNQDHRSPSEDSGL
+742 
-757 GSDMPRTR
+757 
-765 PGCRRS
+765 
-771 QHQVATSDLA
+771 
-781 LSNDDEYDNQDYDD
+781 DYDD
-795 GIDND
+795 EIENG

-809 GSRGNRDYGHHH
+809 GSRGNPRDYGHH
-821 LHPDNVELAH
+821 LHPDNLESDGGCDGSDAEMIGNGRRGAGERNRDLEEDDELEGREDRGSESGGGGGGFGGWRSHLLGGLTQRVKSWYWGARPLELAH

-843 LLEEGAASGSALGNA
+843 LLEESGSGSGSAVGGTA
-858 STGGPPRRHHSA
+858 GGPPRRHHSV
-870 QRLTRSEISE
+870 QRLTRSEMSD

-949 DGHKVEGLHHQE
+949 DGQKVEGLHHQE

>member
-1 MKKEIEK
+1 MA
-8 FKNSSPRRSLPK
+8 SSTEDYGSELQELQWGGGGGSHFLRSGSHFLR
-20 IVVSF
+20 SGTGGCYE
-25 AEPTQIAPEP
+25 AEDLEPTSRHHGSQHRGYYSPPGTSYTIVERPPSAPHHHSSHTTP
-35 KRVLPQPRRV
+35 YRH
-45 LPEPRRTIP
+45 
-54 QCRGVLPEPRQA
+54 RGHA
-66 LPQPRRILPEP
+66 TGG
-77 RRVIPQ
+77 
-83 SRGVPP
+83 S
-89 EPRRVI
+89 
-95 PQSRGVPPEPRRAIP
+95 
-110 QSRGVPPEPRRA
+110 
-122 IPQGRGVP
+122 
-130 PEPRRAIPQSR
+130 
-141 GVPPEP
+141 
-147 RRAIPQSR
+147 
-155 GVPPEPRRAIPQG
+155 
-168 RGVLLQPRR
+168 
-177 ILPQPGAVLP
+177 
-187 QPRRILPQPRGVL
+187 
-200 LQPRGVLL
+200 
-208 QPRGVLLQ
+208 
-216 PRGVLLQPRGV
+216 
-227 LLQPRRILPE
+227 
-237 PIRPLPQLRRLL
+237 
-249 PQPRGAIPKRK
+249 GAISPEQV
-260 RNLLVVT
+260 L
-267 FLFPDTRLFGN
+267 RLFGN
-278 GQPERRSN
+278 GVSERRQG

-298 STLRGANNTSQP
+298 AAVRSTPSSTSQQQQQSQQSQQSQPNPANPP
-310 TGQALQSPASPPA
+310 TSPSSQP
-323 PQTLS
+323 LS

-343 PDSHHGFGICVK
+343 PDSHGFGICVK
-355 GGKDAD
+355 GGKDAGEIRSTFRLPPSPYFAPQD
-361 AQSGVGV
+361 RGVGV
-368 YISRVEEGSVAA
+368 YISRVEEGSVAER
-380 KAGLR
+380 AGLR

-408 MLKSCRTLTMTVK
+408 MLKSCRTLSMTVR

-428 CRGGHPIW
+428 CRGGHPVW
-436 SGSGRQQSCS
+436 SSSGRQQSCS
-446 WMDRQGRPA
+446 WIDRQGRPT
-455 SPPPLYPRDSHYG
+455 SPPPLYPPRDPRYG
-468 SRTRKVELCIE
+468 PRTRKVELCIE

-525 TNFEEA
+525 QSFEEA
-531 THDEAVQ
+531 THDEAVE

-544 RMSLVIRDVGKV
+544 RMTLLIRDVGKV
-556 PHSCTTSRPIM
+556 PHSCTTSQPIVV
-567 MPTSRYPD
+567 PTTRYPE
-575 HDPQLIL
+575 HDPLLL
-582 ESPGNHPPSP
+582 ESPGNHRPPSP
-592 SNSRE
+592 TIASD
-597 WRHRGV
+597 WRHRNV
-603 QSVSEASLA
+603 HMVSAATAA

-621 LARSERNALSQLIA
+621 LARSERAALSQLLA
-635 DYRTRRLTIGDLV
+635 DYRTRRMTIEELV
-648 ANLADLLN
+648 VSLGDLLN

-668 ELIDSKDRAAFD
+668 ELVDSKDRAAFD
-680 ELVYRPRASTARRKG
+680 DLVYRPRVARRKG

-702 IVTPSIHDLPRGV
+702 IVTPSLHDLP
-715 QTGSCCRPGR
+715 
-725 LVDIEGDPLGVT
+725 DY
-737 GPLLP
+737 
-742 RDNQDHRSPSEDSGL
+742 EDELENG
-757 GSDMPRTR
+757 
-765 PGCRRS
+765 
-771 QHQVATSDLA
+771 
-781 LSNDDEYDNQDYDD
+781 
-795 GIDND
+795 

-809 GSRGNRDYGHHH
+809 GSRGNPRDYGHHH
-821 LHPDNVELAH
+821 LHPDNLESDGGCDGSDAEMIGNGRRGGGTERDRDMEEDEDEGREERSSEGGGGGGFGGWRSHLLGGLTQRVKSWYWGARPLELAH

-843 LLEEGAASGSALGNA
+843 LLEEGGSGAATAGAGGA
-858 STGGPPRRHHSA
+858 GGPPRRHHSA
-870 QRLTRSEISE
+870 QRLARSEMSE

>member
-1 MKKEIEK
+1 MA
-8 FKNSSPRRSLPK
+8 SSTEDYGSELQELQWGGGTGSHFLRSGSHFLR
-20 IVVSF
+20 SGTGGCYE
-25 AEPTQIAPEP
+25 AEDLEPTSRHHGGQHRGYYSPPGTSYTIVERPPSAPHHHSSHTTP
-35 KRVLPQPRRV
+35 YRH
-45 LPEPRRTIP
+45 
-54 QCRGVLPEPRQA
+54 RGHA
-66 LPQPRRILPEP
+66 T
-77 RRVIPQ
+77 
-83 SRGVPP
+83 G
-89 EPRRVI
+89 
-95 PQSRGVPPEPRRAIP
+95 GT
-110 QSRGVPPEPRRA
+110 
-122 IPQGRGVP
+122 
-130 PEPRRAIPQSR
+130 
-141 GVPPEP
+141 
-147 RRAIPQSR
+147 
-155 GVPPEPRRAIPQG
+155 
-168 RGVLLQPRR
+168 
-177 ILPQPGAVLP
+177 
-187 QPRRILPQPRGVL
+187 
-200 LQPRGVLL
+200 
-208 QPRGVLLQ
+208 
-216 PRGVLLQPRGV
+216 
-227 LLQPRRILPE
+227 
-237 PIRPLPQLRRLL
+237 
-249 PQPRGAIPKRK
+249 GAISPEQV
-260 RNLLVVT
+260 L
-267 FLFPDTRLFGN
+267 RLFGN
-278 GQPERRSN
+278 GVSERRQG

-298 STLRGANNTSQP
+298 SAVRTTSSSVSQQQQQQQQSQQSQQNPSNPPTSPSSQP
-310 TGQALQSPASPPA
+310 
-323 PQTLS
+323 LS

-355 GGKDAD
+355 GGKDAE

-368 YISRVEEGSVAA
+368 YISRVEEGSVAER
-380 KAGLR
+380 AGLR

-408 MLKSCRTLTMTVK
+408 MLKSCRTLSMTVR

-428 CRGGHPIW
+428 CRVGHPVW
-436 SGSGRQQSCS
+436 STSGRQQSCS

-455 SPPPLYPRDSHYG
+455 SPPPVYPPRDSRYCP
-468 SRTRKVELCIE
+468 RTRKVELCIE

-525 TNFEEA
+525 QNFEEA

-544 RMSLVIRDVGKV
+544 RMTLLIRDVGKV
-556 PHSCTTSRPIM
+556 PHSCTTSQPIV

-575 HDPQLIL
+575 HDPMLL
-582 ESPGNHPPSP
+582 ESPGNHRPPSP
-592 SNSRE
+592 SIASD
-597 WRHRGV
+597 WRHRGGV
-603 QSVSEASLA
+603 HTVSAATAA

-621 LARSERNALSQLIA
+621 LARSERAALSQLLA
-635 DYRTRRLTIGDLV
+635 DYRTRRLTIEELV
-648 ANLADLLN
+648 VSLGDLLN

-668 ELIDSKDRAAFD
+668 ELVDSKDRAAFD
-680 ELVYRPRASTARRKG
+680 DLVYRPRVAMARRKG

-702 IVTPSIHDLPRGV
+702 IVTPSLHDLPRGV
-715 QTGSCCRPGR
+715 PGGCCRPGR
-725 LVDIEGDPLGVT
+725 LVDVEGDPLGVT

-742 RDNQDHRSPSEDSGL
+742 RDNQEYRSPSEDSGL
-757 GSDMPRTR
+757 GADMPRTR
-765 PGCRRS
+765 AGCRRA
-771 QHQVATSDLA
+771 QHQVTTSDLA
-781 LSNDDEYDNQDYDD
+781 LSNDDECDNQDYEDELEN
-795 GIDND
+795 G

-809 GSRGNRDYGHHH
+809 GSRGNPRDYGHHH
-821 LHPDNVELAH
+821 LHPDNLESDGGCDGSDAEMIGNGRRGGGTERDRDMEEDEDEGREERSSEGGGGGGFGGWRSHLLGGLTQRVKSWYWGARPLELAH

-843 LLEEGAASGSALGNA
+843 LLEEGGSGGGSAGA
-858 STGGPPRRHHSA
+858 GGAGGPPRRHHSA
-870 QRLTRSEISE
+870 QRLARSEMSE

>member
-1 MKKEIEK
+1 MA
-8 FKNSSPRRSLPK
+8 SSTEDYGSELQELQWGGGSGSHFLRSGTHFLRSGTGGCYEAEDLESTSRHHGGQHRGYYSPPGTSYT
-20 IVVSF
+20 IVERPPS
-25 AEPTQIAPEP
+25 APHHHSSHTTP
-35 KRVLPQPRRV
+35 YRH
-45 LPEPRRTIP
+45 
-54 QCRGVLPEPRQA
+54 RGHTTGG
-66 LPQPRRILPEP
+66 
-77 RRVIPQ
+77 
-83 SRGVPP
+83 S
-89 EPRRVI
+89 
-95 PQSRGVPPEPRRAIP
+95 
-110 QSRGVPPEPRRA
+110 
-122 IPQGRGVP
+122 
-130 PEPRRAIPQSR
+130 
-141 GVPPEP
+141 
-147 RRAIPQSR
+147 
-155 GVPPEPRRAIPQG
+155 
-168 RGVLLQPRR
+168 
-177 ILPQPGAVLP
+177 
-187 QPRRILPQPRGVL
+187 
-200 LQPRGVLL
+200 
-208 QPRGVLLQ
+208 
-216 PRGVLLQPRGV
+216 
-227 LLQPRRILPE
+227 
-237 PIRPLPQLRRLL
+237 
-249 PQPRGAIPKRK
+249 GAISPEQV
-260 RNLLVVT
+260 L
-267 FLFPDTRLFGN
+267 RLFGN
-278 GQPERRSN
+278 GVSERRQG

-298 STLRGANNTSQP
+298 AAVRSTPSSTSQQQQQSQQSQQSQPNPANPP
-310 TGQALQSPASPPA
+310 TSPSSQP
-323 PQTLS
+323 LS

-355 GGKDAD
+355 GGKDAGEIRSTFRLPPSPYFAPQD
-361 AQSGVGV
+361 REAQSGVGV
-368 YISRVEEGSVAA
+368 YISRVEEGSVAER
-380 KAGLR
+380 AGLR

-408 MLKSCRTLTMTVK
+408 MLKSCRTLSMTVR

-428 CRGGHPIW
+428 CRGGHPVW
-436 SGSGRQQSCS
+436 SSSGRQQSCS
-446 WMDRQGRPA
+446 WIDRQGRPT
-455 SPPPLYPRDSHYG
+455 SPPPLYPPRDSRYG
-468 SRTRKVELCIE
+468 PRTRKVELCIE

-525 TNFEEA
+525 QNFEEA
-531 THDEAVQ
+531 THDEAVE

-544 RMSLVIRDVGKV
+544 RMTLLIRDVGKV
-556 PHSCTTSRPIM
+556 PHSCTTSQPIV
-567 MPTSRYPD
+567 MPTSRYPE
-575 HDPQLIL
+575 HDPLLL
-582 ESPGNHPPSP
+582 ESPGNHRPPSP
-592 SNSRE
+592 TIASD
-597 WRHRGV
+597 WRHRGGMHT
-603 QSVSEASLA
+603 VSAATAA

-621 LARSERNALSQLIA
+621 LARSERAALSQLLA
-635 DYRTRRLTIGDLV
+635 DYRTRRMTIEELV
-648 ANLADLLN
+648 VNLGDLLN

-668 ELIDSKDRAAFD
+668 ELVDSKDRAAFD
-680 ELVYRPRASTARRKG
+680 DLVYRPRVAMARRKG

-702 IVTPSIHDLPRGV
+702 IVTPSLHDLPRGV
-715 QTGSCCRPGR
+715 PSGCCRPGR
-725 LVDIEGDPLGVT
+725 LVDVEGDPLGVT

-742 RDNQDHRSPSEDSGL
+742 RDNQEYRSPSEDSGL
-757 GSDMPRTR
+757 GADMPRTR
-765 PGCRRS
+765 VGCRRTQ
-771 QHQVATSDLA
+771 QHQVTTSDLA
-781 LSNDDEYDNQDYDD
+781 LSNDDECDNQRMFPIAVDEPDKRDVCRFLLQDYEDELEN
-795 GIDND
+795 G

-809 GSRGNRDYGHHH
+809 GSRGNPRDYGHHH
-821 LHPDNVELAH
+821 LHPDNLELAH

-843 LLEEGAASGSALGNA
+843 LLEEGGSGAATAGAGGA
-858 STGGPPRRHHSA
+858 GGPPRRHHSA
-870 QRLTRSEISE
+870 QRLTRSEMSE

>member
-1 MKKEIEK
+1 MA
-8 FKNSSPRRSLPK
+8 SSTEDYGSELQELQWGGGSGSHFLRSGTHFLRSGTGGCYEAEDLESTSRHHGGQHRGYYSPPGTSYT
-20 IVVSF
+20 IVERPPS
-25 AEPTQIAPEP
+25 APHHHSSHTTP
-35 KRVLPQPRRV
+35 YRH
-45 LPEPRRTIP
+45 
-54 QCRGVLPEPRQA
+54 RGHTTGG
-66 LPQPRRILPEP
+66 
-77 RRVIPQ
+77 
-83 SRGVPP
+83 S
-89 EPRRVI
+89 
-95 PQSRGVPPEPRRAIP
+95 
-110 QSRGVPPEPRRA
+110 
-122 IPQGRGVP
+122 
-130 PEPRRAIPQSR
+130 
-141 GVPPEP
+141 
-147 RRAIPQSR
+147 
-155 GVPPEPRRAIPQG
+155 
-168 RGVLLQPRR
+168 
-177 ILPQPGAVLP
+177 
-187 QPRRILPQPRGVL
+187 
-200 LQPRGVLL
+200 
-208 QPRGVLLQ
+208 
-216 PRGVLLQPRGV
+216 
-227 LLQPRRILPE
+227 
-237 PIRPLPQLRRLL
+237 
-249 PQPRGAIPKRK
+249 GAISPEQV
-260 RNLLVVT
+260 L
-267 FLFPDTRLFGN
+267 RLFGN
-278 GQPERRSN
+278 GVSERRQG

-298 STLRGANNTSQP
+298 AAVRSTPSSTSQQQQQSQQSQQSQPNPANPP
-310 TGQALQSPASPPA
+310 TSPSSQP
-323 PQTLS
+323 LS

-355 GGKDAD
+355 GGKDAGEIRSTFRLPPSPYFAPQD
-361 AQSGVGV
+361 REAQSGVGV
-368 YISRVEEGSVAA
+368 YISRVEEGSVAER
-380 KAGLR
+380 AGLR

-408 MLKSCRTLTMTVK
+408 MLKSCRTLSMTVR

-428 CRGGHPIW
+428 CRGGHPVW
-436 SGSGRQQSCS
+436 SSSGRQQSCS
-446 WMDRQGRPA
+446 WIDRQGRPT
-455 SPPPLYPRDSHYG
+455 SPPPLYPPRDSRYG
-468 SRTRKVELCIE
+468 PRTRKVELCIE

-525 TNFEEA
+525 QNFEEA
-531 THDEAVQ
+531 THDEAVE

-544 RMSLVIRDVGKV
+544 RMTLLIRDVGKV
-556 PHSCTTSRPIM
+556 PHSCTTSQPIV
-567 MPTSRYPD
+567 MPTSRYTE
-575 HDPQLIL
+575 HDPLLL
-582 ESPGNHPPSP
+582 ESPGNHRPPSP
-592 SNSRE
+592 TIASD
-597 WRHRGV
+597 WRHRGGMHT
-603 QSVSEASLA
+603 VSAATAA

-621 LARSERNALSQLIA
+621 LARSERAALSQLLA
-635 DYRTRRLTIGDLV
+635 DYRTRRMTIEELV
-648 ANLADLLN
+648 VNLGDLLN

-668 ELIDSKDRAAFD
+668 ELVDSKDRAAFD
-680 ELVYRPRASTARRKG
+680 DLVYRPRVAMARRKG

-702 IVTPSIHDLPRGV
+702 IVTPSLHDLPRGV
-715 QTGSCCRPGR
+715 PSGCCRPGR
-725 LVDIEGDPLGVT
+725 LVDVEGDPLGVT

-742 RDNQDHRSPSEDSGL
+742 RDNQEYRSPSEDSGL
-757 GSDMPRTR
+757 GADMPRTR
-765 PGCRRS
+765 VGCRRTQ
-771 QHQVATSDLA
+771 QHQVTTSDLA
-781 LSNDDEYDNQDYDD
+781 LSNDDECDNQDYEDELEN
-795 GIDND
+795 G

-809 GSRGNRDYGHHH
+809 GSRGNPRDYGHHH
-821 LHPDNVELAH
+821 LHPDNLELAH

-843 LLEEGAASGSALGNA
+843 LLEEGGSGVATAGA
-858 STGGPPRRHHSA
+858 GGAGGPPRRHHSA
-870 QRLTRSEISE
+870 QRLTRSEMSE

>member
-1 MKKEIEK
+1 MA
-8 FKNSSPRRSLPK
+8 SSTEDYGSELQELQWGGGSGSHFLRSGTHFLRSGTTGCYEAEDLEPSSRHHGGQHRGYYSPPGTSYT
-20 IVVSF
+20 IVERPPS
-25 AEPTQIAPEP
+25 APHHHSSHTTP
-35 KRVLPQPRRV
+35 YRH
-45 LPEPRRTIP
+45 
-54 QCRGVLPEPRQA
+54 RGHTT
-66 LPQPRRILPEP
+66 
-77 RRVIPQ
+77 
-83 SRGVPP
+83 
-89 EPRRVI
+89 
-95 PQSRGVPPEPRRAIP
+95 
-110 QSRGVPPEPRRA
+110 
-122 IPQGRGVP
+122 
-130 PEPRRAIPQSR
+130 
-141 GVPPEP
+141 
-147 RRAIPQSR
+147 
-155 GVPPEPRRAIPQG
+155 
-168 RGVLLQPRR
+168 
-177 ILPQPGAVLP
+177 GAS
-187 QPRRILPQPRGVL
+187 
-200 LQPRGVLL
+200 
-208 QPRGVLLQ
+208 
-216 PRGVLLQPRGV
+216 
-227 LLQPRRILPE
+227 
-237 PIRPLPQLRRLL
+237 
-249 PQPRGAIPKRK
+249 GAISPEQV
-260 RNLLVVT
+260 L
-267 FLFPDTRLFGN
+267 RLFGN
-278 GQPERRSN
+278 GVSERRAG

-298 STLRGANNTSQP
+298 AAVRSTPSSTSQQQQQSQQSQQSQSNTTNPP
-310 TGQALQSPASPPA
+310 TSPSSQP
-323 PQTLS
+323 LS

-355 GGKDAD
+355 GGKDA
-361 AQSGVGV
+361 GVGV
-368 YISRVEEGSVAA
+368 YISRVEEGSVAER
-380 KAGLR
+380 AGLR

-408 MLKSCRTLTMTVK
+408 MLKSCRTLSMTVR

-428 CRGGHPIW
+428 CRGNHPMW
-436 SGSGRQQSCS
+436 STSGRQQSCS
-446 WMDRQGRPA
+446 WIDRQGRPT
-455 SPPPLYPRDSHYG
+455 SPPPPYPPRDSRYG

-525 TNFEEA
+525 QSFEEA
-531 THDEAVQ
+531 THDEAVE

-544 RMSLVIRDVGKV
+544 RMTLLIRDVGKV
-556 PHSCTTSRPIM
+556 PHSCTTSQPIV
-567 MPTSRYPD
+567 MPTSRYPE
-575 HDPQLIL
+575 HDPMLL
-582 ESPGNHPPSP
+582 ESPGNHRPPSP
-592 SNSRE
+592 TIASD
-597 WRHRGV
+597 WRHRGGMHT
-603 QSVSEASLA
+603 VSAATAA

-621 LARSERNALSQLIA
+621 LARSERAALSQLLA
-635 DYRTRRLTIGDLV
+635 DYRTRRMTIEELV
-648 ANLADLLN
+648 VSLGDLLN

-668 ELIDSKDRAAFD
+668 ELVDSKDRAAFD
-680 ELVYRPRASTARRKG
+680 DLVYRPRVAMARRKG

-702 IVTPSIHDLPRGV
+702 IVTPSLHDLPRGV
-715 QTGSCCRPGR
+715 PGGCCRPGR
-725 LVDIEGDPLGVT
+725 LVDVEGDPLGVT

-742 RDNQDHRSPSEDSGL
+742 RDNQEYRSPSEDSGL
-757 GSDMPRTR
+757 GADMPRTR
-765 PGCRRS
+765 AGCRRAQ
-771 QHQVATSDLA
+771 QHQVTTSDLA
-781 LSNDDEYDNQDYDD
+781 LSNDDECDNQDYEDELEN
-795 GIDND
+795 G

-809 GSRGNRDYGHHH
+809 GSRGNPRDYGHHH
-821 LHPDNVELAH
+821 LHPDNLESDGGCDGSDAEMIGNGRRGGGTERDEDEGREERSSEGGGGGGFGGWRSHLLGGLTQRVKSWYWGARPLELAH

-843 LLEEGAASGSALGNA
+843 LLEEGGTGAASAGTGGA
-858 STGGPPRRHHSA
+858 GGPPRRHHSA
-870 QRLTRSEISE
+870 QRLARSEMSE

>member
-1 MKKEIEK
+1 MTSGMPAHPAREPVDTRFTTRVQVPRQCGRKHRSDKTDPK
-8 FKNSSPRRSLPK
+8 GMASSTEDYGSELQELQWGGGGGSHFLRSGSHFLR
-20 IVVSF
+20 SGTGGCYE
-25 AEPTQIAPEP
+25 AEDLEPTSRHHGSQHRGYYSPPGTSYTIVERPPSAPHHHSSHTTP
-35 KRVLPQPRRV
+35 YRH
-45 LPEPRRTIP
+45 
-54 QCRGVLPEPRQA
+54 RGHA
-66 LPQPRRILPEP
+66 T
-77 RRVIPQ
+77 
-83 SRGVPP
+83 
-89 EPRRVI
+89 
-95 PQSRGVPPEPRRAIP
+95 
-110 QSRGVPPEPRRA
+110 
-122 IPQGRGVP
+122 
-130 PEPRRAIPQSR
+130 
-141 GVPPEP
+141 
-147 RRAIPQSR
+147 
-155 GVPPEPRRAIPQG
+155 
-168 RGVLLQPRR
+168 
-177 ILPQPGAVLP
+177 PGS
-187 QPRRILPQPRGVL
+187 
-200 LQPRGVLL
+200 
-208 QPRGVLLQ
+208 
-216 PRGVLLQPRGV
+216 
-227 LLQPRRILPE
+227 
-237 PIRPLPQLRRLL
+237 
-249 PQPRGAIPKRK
+249 GAISPEQV
-260 RNLLVVT
+260 L
-267 FLFPDTRLFGN
+267 RLFGN
-278 GQPERRSN
+278 GVSERRQG

-298 STLRGANNTSQP
+298 AAVRSTPSSTSQQQQQSQQSQQSQPNPANPP
-310 TGQALQSPASPPA
+310 TSPSSQP
-323 PQTLS
+323 LS

-343 PDSHHGFGICVK
+343 PDSHGFGICVK
-355 GGKDAD
+355 GGKDAGEIRSTFRLPPSPYFAPQD
-361 AQSGVGV
+361 RGVGV
-368 YISRVEEGSVAA
+368 YISRVEEGSVAER
-380 KAGLR
+380 AGLR

-408 MLKSCRTLTMTVK
+408 MLKSCRTLSMTVR

-428 CRGGHPIW
+428 CRGGHPVW
-436 SGSGRQQSCS
+436 SSSGRQQSCS
-446 WMDRQGRPA
+446 WIDRQGRPT
-455 SPPPLYPRDSHYG
+455 SPPPLYPPRDPRYG
-468 SRTRKVELCIE
+468 PRTRKVELCIE

-525 TNFEEA
+525 QSFEEA
-531 THDEAVQ
+531 THDEAVE

-544 RMSLVIRDVGKV
+544 RMTLLIRDVGKV
-556 PHSCTTSRPIM
+556 PHSCTTSQPIVV
-567 MPTSRYPD
+567 PSTRYPE
-575 HDPQLIL
+575 HDPLLL
-582 ESPGNHPPSP
+582 ESPGNHRPPSP
-592 SNSRE
+592 TIASD
-597 WRHRGV
+597 WRHRNV
-603 QSVSEASLA
+603 HMVSAATAA

-621 LARSERNALSQLIA
+621 LARSERAALSQLLA
-635 DYRTRRLTIGDLV
+635 DYRTRRMTIEELV
-648 ANLADLLN
+648 VSLGDLLN

-668 ELIDSKDRAAFD
+668 ELVDSKDRAAFD
-680 ELVYRPRASTARRKG
+680 DLVYRPRVARRKG

-702 IVTPSIHDLPRGV
+702 IVTPSLHDLP
-715 QTGSCCRPGR
+715 
-725 LVDIEGDPLGVT
+725 DY
-737 GPLLP
+737 
-742 RDNQDHRSPSEDSGL
+742 EDELENG
-757 GSDMPRTR
+757 
-765 PGCRRS
+765 
-771 QHQVATSDLA
+771 
-781 LSNDDEYDNQDYDD
+781 
-795 GIDND
+795 

-809 GSRGNRDYGHHH
+809 GSRGNPRDYGHHH
-821 LHPDNVELAH
+821 LHPDNLELAH

-843 LLEEGAASGSALGNA
+843 LLEEGGSGAATAGAGGA
-858 STGGPPRRHHSA
+858 GGPPRRHHSA
-870 QRLTRSEISE
+870 QRLARSEISE

>member
-1 MKKEIEK
+1 MA
-8 FKNSSPRRSLPK
+8 SSTEDYGSELQELQWGGGSGSHFLRSGSHFLR
-20 IVVSF
+20 SGTGGCYE
-25 AEPTQIAPEP
+25 AEDLEPTSRHHGGQHRGYYSPPGTSYTIVERPPSAPHHHSSHTTP
-35 KRVLPQPRRV
+35 YRH
-45 LPEPRRTIP
+45 
-54 QCRGVLPEPRQA
+54 RGHTTGG
-66 LPQPRRILPEP
+66 
-77 RRVIPQ
+77 
-83 SRGVPP
+83 S
-89 EPRRVI
+89 
-95 PQSRGVPPEPRRAIP
+95 
-110 QSRGVPPEPRRA
+110 
-122 IPQGRGVP
+122 
-130 PEPRRAIPQSR
+130 
-141 GVPPEP
+141 
-147 RRAIPQSR
+147 
-155 GVPPEPRRAIPQG
+155 
-168 RGVLLQPRR
+168 
-177 ILPQPGAVLP
+177 
-187 QPRRILPQPRGVL
+187 
-200 LQPRGVLL
+200 
-208 QPRGVLLQ
+208 
-216 PRGVLLQPRGV
+216 
-227 LLQPRRILPE
+227 
-237 PIRPLPQLRRLL
+237 
-249 PQPRGAIPKRK
+249 GAISPEQV
-260 RNLLVVT
+260 L
-267 FLFPDTRLFGN
+267 RLFGN
-278 GQPERRSN
+278 GVSERRQG

-298 STLRGANNTSQP
+298 AAVRSTPSSTSQQQQQQQQSQQPQPNPPNPP
-310 TGQALQSPASPPA
+310 TSPSSQP
-323 PQTLS
+323 LS

-355 GGKDAD
+355 GGKDA
-361 AQSGVGV
+361 GVGV
-368 YISRVEEGSVAA
+368 YISRVEEGSVAER
-380 KAGLR
+380 AGLR

-408 MLKSCRTLTMTVK
+408 MLKSCRTLSMTVR

-428 CRGGHPIW
+428 CRGGHPVW
-436 SGSGRQQSCS
+436 STSGRQQSCS

-455 SPPPLYPRDSHYG
+455 SPPPLYPPRDSRYG
-468 SRTRKVELCIE
+468 PRTRKVELCIE

-525 TNFEEA
+525 QSFEEA

-544 RMSLVIRDVGKV
+544 RMTLLIRDVGKV
-556 PHSCTTSRPIM
+556 PHSCTTSQPIV
-567 MPTSRYPD
+567 MPTSRYPE
-575 HDPQLIL
+575 HDPLLL
-582 ESPGNHPPSP
+582 ESPGNHRPPSP
-592 SNSRE
+592 TIASD
-597 WRHRGV
+597 WRHRGGV
-603 QSVSEASLA
+603 HTVSAATAA

-621 LARSERNALSQLIA
+621 LARSERAALSQLLA
-635 DYRTRRLTIGDLV
+635 DYRTRRMTIEELV
-648 ANLADLLN
+648 VSLGDLLN

-668 ELIDSKDRAAFD
+668 ELVDSKDRAAFD
-680 ELVYRPRASTARRKG
+680 DLVYRPRVAMARRKG

-702 IVTPSIHDLPRGV
+702 IVTPSLHDLPRGV
-715 QTGSCCRPGR
+715 PGGCCRPGR
-725 LVDIEGDPLGVT
+725 LVDVEGDPLGVT

-742 RDNQDHRSPSEDSGL
+742 RENQEYRSPSEDSGL
-757 GSDMPRTR
+757 GADMPRTR
-765 PGCRRS
+765 VGCRRAQ
-771 QHQVATSDLA
+771 QHQVTTSDLA
-781 LSNDDEYDNQDYDD
+781 LSNDDECDNQDYEDELEN
-795 GIDND
+795 G

-809 GSRGNRDYGHHH
+809 GSRGNPRDYGHHH
-821 LHPDNVELAH
+821 LHPDNLESDGGCDGSDAEMIGNGRRGGGTERDRDMEEDEDEGREERSSEGGGGGGFGGWRSHLLGGLTQRVKSWYWGARPLELAH

-843 LLEEGAASGSALGNA
+843 LLEEGGSGGGPGTAGA
-858 STGGPPRRHHSA
+858 GGPPRRHHSA
-870 QRLTRSEISE
+870 QRLARSEMSE

>member
-1 MKKEIEK
+1 MA
-8 FKNSSPRRSLPK
+8 SSTEDYGSELQEWGGGPIGGTHVMRSAGGGLHHLR
-20 IVVSF
+20 SSTCYE
-25 AEPTQIAPEP
+25 AEDLGTT
-35 KRVLPQPRRV
+35 RHH
-45 LPEPRRTIP
+45 
-54 QCRGVLPEPRQA
+54 GN
-66 LPQPRRILPEP
+66 
-77 RRVIPQ
+77 
-83 SRGVPP
+83 
-89 EPRRVI
+89 
-95 PQSRGVPPEPRRAIP
+95 
-110 QSRGVPPEPRRA
+110 
-122 IPQGRGVP
+122 
-130 PEPRRAIPQSR
+130 
-141 GVPPEP
+141 
-147 RRAIPQSR
+147 
-155 GVPPEPRRAIPQG
+155 
-168 RGVLLQPRR
+168 
-177 ILPQPGAVLP
+177 
-187 QPRRILPQPRGVL
+187 QPRGYYSPPGTSYTIVER
-200 LQPRGVLL
+200 PPSAPHHHSSHATPYRSHRGH
-208 QPRGVLLQ
+208 GTT
-216 PRGVLLQPRGV
+216 GGT
-227 LLQPRRILPE
+227 
-237 PIRPLPQLRRLL
+237 
-249 PQPRGAIPKRK
+249 GAISPEQV
-260 RNLLVVT
+260 L
-267 FLFPDTRLFGN
+267 RLFGN
-278 GQPERRSN
+278 SVAERRQT
-286 DRRTPAS
+286 DRRSPAS

-298 STLRGANNTSQP
+298 TTVRGTPTASGGSQQQQQQQQQQQSQQSQQQQQQQQQQGTGNAGNPPTSPISQP
-310 TGQALQSPASPPA
+310 
-323 PQTLS
+323 LS

-355 GGKDAD
+355 GGKDAGEIRNTFRLPP
-361 AQSGVGV
+361 SPYFVPRERGVGV
-368 YISRVEEGSVAA
+368 YISRVEEGSVAER
-380 KAGLR
+380 AGLR

-408 MLKSCRTLTMTVK
+408 MLKSCRTLSMTVR

-428 CRGGHPIW
+428 CRGGHPVW
-436 SGSGRQQSCS
+436 SSSGRQQSCS

-455 SPPPLYPRDSHYG
+455 SPPPLNPPRDSRYG
-468 SRTRKVELCIE
+468 PRTRKVELCIE

-525 TNFEEA
+525 QSFEEA

-544 RMSLVIRDVGKV
+544 RMSLLIRDVGKV
-556 PHSCTTSRPIM
+556 PHSCTTSQPIVI
-567 MPTSRYPD
+567 PNRYPE
-575 HDPQLIL
+575 HDPLLL
-582 ESPGNHPPSP
+582 ESPGNHRPPSP
-592 SNSRE
+592 TSSTNE
-597 WRHRGV
+597 WRHRGGIHTI
-603 QSVSEASLA
+603 SAATAA

-621 LARSERNALSQLIA
+621 LARSERAALSQLLA
-635 DYRTRRLTIGDLV
+635 DYRTRRLTIEDLIV
-648 ANLADLLN
+648 SLSDLLN

-668 ELIDSKDRAAFD
+668 ELVDNKDRAAFD
-680 ELVYRPRASTARRKG
+680 DLVYRPRIAMARRKG

-702 IVTPSIHDLPRGV
+702 IVTPSLHDLPRGV
-715 QTGSCCRPGR
+715 PGGCCRPGR
-725 LVDIEGDPLGVT
+725 LVDVEGDPLGVT

-742 RDNQDHRSPSEDSGL
+742 RDNQEYRSPSEDSGL
-757 GSDMPRTR
+757 GADMPRTR
-765 PGCRRS
+765 VGCRRAQ
-771 QHQVATSDLA
+771 QHQVTTSDLA
-781 LSNDDEYDNQDYDD
+781 LSNDDECDNQDYDD
-795 GIDND
+795 EIENG

-809 GSRGNRDYGHHH
+809 SSRGNPRDYGHH
-821 LHPDNVELAH
+821 LHPDNLESDGGCDGSDAEMIGNGRRGAGDRNRDLEEDDELENREERGSESGGGGGGFGGWRSHLLGGLTQRVKSWYWGARPLELAH

-843 LLEEGAASGSALGNA
+843 LLEEGSSGSGSAVGGSA
-858 STGGPPRRHHSA
+858 GGPPRRHHSV
-870 QRLTRSEISE
+870 QRLTRSEMSE

-949 DGHKVEGLHHQE
+949 DGQKVEGLHHQE

>member
-1 MKKEIEK
+1 MASSTEDYGSELQELQWGGGSGSH
-8 FKNSSPRRSLPK
+8 FLRSNSHFLRSGSGGCYEAEDLEPSSRHHAGQHRGYYSPPGTSYT
-20 IVVSF
+20 IVERPPS
-25 AEPTQIAPEP
+25 APHHHSSHTTP
-35 KRVLPQPRRV
+35 YRH
-45 LPEPRRTIP
+45 RTH
-54 QCRGVLPEPRQA
+54 A
-66 LPQPRRILPEP
+66 T
-77 RRVIPQ
+77 
-83 SRGVPP
+83 SNT
-89 EPRRVI
+89 
-95 PQSRGVPPEPRRAIP
+95 
-110 QSRGVPPEPRRA
+110 
-122 IPQGRGVP
+122 
-130 PEPRRAIPQSR
+130 
-141 GVPPEP
+141 
-147 RRAIPQSR
+147 
-155 GVPPEPRRAIPQG
+155 
-168 RGVLLQPRR
+168 
-177 ILPQPGAVLP
+177 
-187 QPRRILPQPRGVL
+187 
-200 LQPRGVLL
+200 
-208 QPRGVLLQ
+208 
-216 PRGVLLQPRGV
+216 
-227 LLQPRRILPE
+227 
-237 PIRPLPQLRRLL
+237 
-249 PQPRGAIPKRK
+249 GAISPEQV
-260 RNLLVVT
+260 L
-267 FLFPDTRLFGN
+267 RLFGN
-278 GQPERRSN
+278 GVPAERRQGE
-286 DRRTPAS
+286 RRTPAS

-298 STLRGANNTSQP
+298 ANVRSTSSSQQGHQSSHQQQQSQQQSQQQQQQQQQQCQQQQQQQSQQQQHQQQQSQQILGSNPPTSPGSQP
-310 TGQALQSPASPPA
+310 
-323 PQTLS
+323 LS

-355 GGKDAD
+355 GGKDAGEIR
-361 AQSGVGV
+361 STFKLPPSPYFVPRERGVGV
-368 YISRVEEGSVAA
+368 YISRVEEGSVAER
-380 KAGLR
+380 AGLR
-385 PGDTILEVNGTPFRA
+385 PGDTILEVNGTPFHA

-408 MLKSCRTLTMTVK
+408 MLKSCRTLSMTVR

-428 CRGGHPIW
+428 CRVGHPVW
-436 SGSGRQQSCS
+436 PSSGRQQSCS

-455 SPPPLYPRDSHYG
+455 SPPPFFSSRDSRYG
-468 SRTRKVELCIE
+468 PRTRKVELCIE

-525 TNFEEA
+525 QNFEEA

-544 RMSLVIRDVGKV
+544 KMSLLIRDVGKV
-556 PHSCTTSRPIM
+556 PHSCTTSQPIV
-567 MPTSRYPD
+567 MPTSRYSD
-575 HDPQLIL
+575 HDPLIL
-582 ESPGNHPPSP
+582 ESPGNHRPPSP
-592 SNSRE
+592 ASSTND
-597 WRHRGV
+597 WRHRGGI
-603 QSVSEASLA
+603 QVSAATAA

-621 LARSERNALSQLIA
+621 LARSERAALSHILA
-635 DYRTRRLTIGDLV
+635 DYRTRRLTVEELV

-668 ELIDSKDRAAFD
+668 ELVDSKDRATFD
-680 ELVYRPRASTARRKG
+680 DLVYRPRVAMARRKG

-702 IVTPSIHDLPRGV
+702 IVTPSLHDLPRGV
-715 QTGSCCRPGR
+715 PSGCCRPGR
-725 LVDIEGDPLGVT
+725 LVDVEGDPLGVT

-742 RDNQDHRSPSEDSGL
+742 RDNQEYRSPSEDSGL
-757 GSDMPRTR
+757 GADMPRTR
-765 PGCRRS
+765 VSCRRAQ
-771 QHQVATSDLA
+771 QHQVTTSDLA
-781 LSNDDEYDNQDYDD
+781 LSNDDECDNQDYEDD
-795 GIDND
+795 IDSG

-809 GSRGNRDYGHHH
+809 GSRGNPRDYGHHH
-821 LHPDNVELAH
+821 LHPDNLESDGGCDDSDAEMIGNGRRGGGGREGGGGGGERERDVEEDEEEGREERSSDGGGGGGFGGWRSHLLGGLTQRVKSWYWGARPLELAH
-831 KLSRSFDMQEAQ
+831 KLSRSFDMQDAQ
-843 LLEEGAASGSALGNA
+843 LLEEGGSGGGSVTG
-858 STGGPPRRHHSA
+858 SGGPGGPPRRHHSA
-870 QRLTRSEISE
+870 QRLTRSEMSD
-880 RREEDGALVVPDH
+880 RRDEDGALVVPDH

>member
-1 MKKEIEK
+1 MASSTEDYGSELQELQWGGGTTGTHFLRGTGSGSHYLRSGTGGCYEAEDLEPVTSSRHHGGQHRGYYSPPGTSYTIVERPPSAPHHHSSHATPYRSHRGHGTTGGTSAISPEQVLRM
-8 FKNSSPRRSLPK
+8 FGNSVSERRQDRRS
-20 IVVSF
+20 
-25 AEPTQIAPEP
+25 
-35 KRVLPQPRRV
+35 
-45 LPEPRRTIP
+45 
-54 QCRGVLPEPRQA
+54 
-66 LPQPRRILPEP
+66 
-77 RRVIPQ
+77 
-83 SRGVPP
+83 
-89 EPRRVI
+89 
-95 PQSRGVPPEPRRAIP
+95 
-110 QSRGVPPEPRRA
+110 
-122 IPQGRGVP
+122 
-130 PEPRRAIPQSR
+130 
-141 GVPPEP
+141 
-147 RRAIPQSR
+147 
-155 GVPPEPRRAIPQG
+155 
-168 RGVLLQPRR
+168 
-177 ILPQPGAVLP
+177 
-187 QPRRILPQPRGVL
+187 
-200 LQPRGVLL
+200 
-208 QPRGVLLQ
+208 
-216 PRGVLLQPRGV
+216 
-227 LLQPRRILPE
+227 
-237 PIRPLPQLRRLL
+237 
-249 PQPRGAIPKRK
+249 
-260 RNLLVVT
+260 
-267 FLFPDTRLFGN
+267 
-278 GQPERRSN
+278 
-286 DRRTPAS
+286 PAS

-298 STLRGANNTSQP
+298 TAARGTPTASGGSQQQQAQQQQSQQSQQSQQQAGSTGNPPTSPIAQP
-310 TGQALQSPASPPA
+310 
-323 PQTLS
+323 LS

-355 GGKDAD
+355 GGKDAGEIR
-361 AQSGVGV
+361 STFRLPPSPYFVPRERGVGV
-368 YISRVEEGSVAA
+368 YISRVEEGSVAER
-380 KAGLR
+380 AGLR

-408 MLKSCRTLTMTVK
+408 MLKSCRTLSMTVR

-428 CRGGHPIW
+428 CRGGHPAW
-436 SGSGRQQSCS
+436 SSSGRPQSCS

-455 SPPPLYPRDSHYG
+455 SPPPPHPPRDSRYG
-468 SRTRKVELCIE
+468 PRTRKVELCIE

-525 TNFEEA
+525 QSFEEA

-544 RMSLVIRDVGKV
+544 RMSLLIRDVGKV
-556 PHSCTTSRPIM
+556 PHSCTTSQPIVI
-567 MPTSRYPD
+567 PTARYPE
-575 HDPQLIL
+575 HDPLLI
-582 ESPGNHPPSP
+582 ESPGNHRPPSP
-592 SNSRE
+592 ASSTNE
-597 WRHRGV
+597 WRHRSGV
-603 QSVSEASLA
+603 HTVSAATAA

-621 LARSERNALSQLIA
+621 LARSERAALSQLLA
-635 DYRTRRLTIGDLV
+635 DYRTRRLTIEDLIV
-648 ANLADLLN
+648 SLSDLLN

-668 ELIDSKDRAAFD
+668 ELVDNKDRAAFD
-680 ELVYRPRASTARRKG
+680 DLVYRPRIAMAR
-695 DRAHSDL
+695 
-702 IVTPSIHDLPRGV
+702 
-715 QTGSCCRPGR
+715 
-725 LVDIEGDPLGVT
+725 
-737 GPLLP
+737 
-742 RDNQDHRSPSEDSGL
+742 
-757 GSDMPRTR
+757 
-765 PGCRRS
+765 
-771 QHQVATSDLA
+771 
-781 LSNDDEYDNQDYDD
+781 DYDD
-795 GIDND
+795 EIENG

-809 GSRGNRDYGHHH
+809 GSRGNPRDYGHH
-821 LHPDNVELAH
+821 LHPDNLESDGGCDGSDAEMIGNGRRGAGERNRDLEEDDELEGREDRGSESGGGGGGFGGWRSHLLGGLTQRVKSWYWGARPLELAH

-843 LLEEGAASGSALGNA
+843 LLEESGSGSGSAVGGTA
-858 STGGPPRRHHSA
+858 GGPPRRHHSV
-870 QRLTRSEISE
+870 QRLTRSEMSD

-949 DGHKVEGLHHQE
+949 DGQKVEGLHHQE

>member
-1 MKKEIEK
+1 MA
-8 FKNSSPRRSLPK
+8 SSTEDYGSELQELQWGGGSGSHFLRSGTHFLRSGTGGCYEAEDLESTSRHHGGQHRGYYSPPGTSYT
-20 IVVSF
+20 IVERPPS
-25 AEPTQIAPEP
+25 APHHHSSHTTP
-35 KRVLPQPRRV
+35 YRH
-45 LPEPRRTIP
+45 
-54 QCRGVLPEPRQA
+54 RGHA
-66 LPQPRRILPEP
+66 TGG
-77 RRVIPQ
+77 
-83 SRGVPP
+83 S
-89 EPRRVI
+89 
-95 PQSRGVPPEPRRAIP
+95 
-110 QSRGVPPEPRRA
+110 
-122 IPQGRGVP
+122 
-130 PEPRRAIPQSR
+130 
-141 GVPPEP
+141 
-147 RRAIPQSR
+147 
-155 GVPPEPRRAIPQG
+155 
-168 RGVLLQPRR
+168 
-177 ILPQPGAVLP
+177 
-187 QPRRILPQPRGVL
+187 
-200 LQPRGVLL
+200 
-208 QPRGVLLQ
+208 
-216 PRGVLLQPRGV
+216 
-227 LLQPRRILPE
+227 
-237 PIRPLPQLRRLL
+237 
-249 PQPRGAIPKRK
+249 GAISPEQV
-260 RNLLVVT
+260 L
-267 FLFPDTRLFGN
+267 RLFGN
-278 GQPERRSN
+278 GVSERRQG

-298 STLRGANNTSQP
+298 AAVRSTPSSTSQQQQQSQQSQQSQPNPANPP
-310 TGQALQSPASPPA
+310 TSPSSQP
-323 PQTLS
+323 LS

-355 GGKDAD
+355 GGKDAGEIRSTFRLPPSPYFAPQD
-361 AQSGVGV
+361 RGVGV
-368 YISRVEEGSVAA
+368 YISRVEEGSVAER
-380 KAGLR
+380 AGLR

-408 MLKSCRTLTMTVK
+408 MLKSCRTLSMTVR

-428 CRGGHPIW
+428 CRGGHPVW
-436 SGSGRQQSCS
+436 SSSGRQQSCS
-446 WMDRQGRPA
+446 WIDRQGRPT
-455 SPPPLYPRDSHYG
+455 SPPPLYPPRDSRYG
-468 SRTRKVELCIE
+468 PRTRKVELCIE

-525 TNFEEA
+525 QNFEEA
-531 THDEAVQ
+531 THDEAVE

-544 RMSLVIRDVGKV
+544 RMTLLIRDVGKV
-556 PHSCTTSRPIM
+556 PHSCTTSQPIV
-567 MPTSRYPD
+567 MPTSRYPE
-575 HDPQLIL
+575 HDPLLL
-582 ESPGNHPPSP
+582 ESPGNHRPPSP
-592 SNSRE
+592 TIASD
-597 WRHRGV
+597 WRHRGGMHT
-603 QSVSEASLA
+603 VSAATAA

-621 LARSERNALSQLIA
+621 LARSERAALSQLLA
-635 DYRTRRLTIGDLV
+635 DYRTRRMTIEELV
-648 ANLADLLN
+648 VSLGDLLN

-668 ELIDSKDRAAFD
+668 ELVDSKDRAAFD
-680 ELVYRPRASTARRKG
+680 DLVYRPRVAMARRKG

-702 IVTPSIHDLPRGV
+702 IVTPSLHDLP
-715 QTGSCCRPGR
+715 
-725 LVDIEGDPLGVT
+725 DY
-737 GPLLP
+737 
-742 RDNQDHRSPSEDSGL
+742 EDELENG
-757 GSDMPRTR
+757 
-765 PGCRRS
+765 
-771 QHQVATSDLA
+771 
-781 LSNDDEYDNQDYDD
+781 
-795 GIDND
+795 

-809 GSRGNRDYGHHH
+809 GSRGNPRDYGHHH
-821 LHPDNVELAH
+821 LHPDNLESDGGCDGSDAEMIGNGRRGGGTERDRDMEEDEDEGREERSSEGGGGGGFGGWRSHLLGGLTQRVKSWYWGARPLELAH

-843 LLEEGAASGSALGNA
+843 LLEEGGSGAATAGAGGA
-858 STGGPPRRHHSA
+858 GGPPRRHHSA
-870 QRLTRSEISE
+870 QRLTRSEMSE